1 MAGLLSKLVLSS
13 AVSLSV
19 IFSIPSTTTYV
30 RPPERPGELITAV
43 ITSYNSVPEQT
54 DDTPFDTASGT
65 HVHDGTLAC
74 PKIYAF
80 GTQVEIAGKVYT
92 CEDRMN
98 QKFPDR
104 FDIWMEATSSSA
116 AWGTR
121 TMQIKIFYDDDK
133 HDMVHGIGIP

>member
-1 MAGLLSKLVLSS
+1 MATLLSKFIVSCALTLSI
-13 AVSLSV
+13 VC
-19 IFSIPSTTTYV
+19 SIPATTTYT
-30 RPPERPGELITAV
+30 RAPEPEGEVITAV

-74 PKIYAF
+74 PYAYAF
-80 GTQVEIAGKVYT
+80 GTQVLIAGKIYT

-98 QKFPDR
+98 KKFPDR
-104 FDIWMEATSSSA
+104 FDIWMASTSDSN

-121 TMQIKIFYDDDK
+121 TMTLKILTNA
-133 HDMVHGIGIP
+133 H